1 PEGRAVFGR
10 RRILRADDGVLR
22 LAEQQRVRGVMERSQ
37 HACDIAQR
45 AALDAALAQRP
56 GRLAFEIDDDE
67 VVASLQNLPEVV
79 VAMNADAKTA
89 HPAIENPPRAFLQLL
104 FPLQQLVG
112 GRISL

>member
-1 PEGRAVFGR
+1 
-10 RRILRADDGVLR
+10 
-22 LAEQQRVRGVMERSQ
+22 
-37 HACDIAQR
+37 
-45 AALDAALAQRP
+45 
-56 GRLAFEIDDDE
+56 RLAFEIDDDE

-112 GRISL
+112 GRISLSASAQELHGLHDLRADVLINRALIVRRDRLRSECRNVAARRQSKMQLRRPLPQH